1 MSPGDI
7 LDTDHCQ
14 CGGELE
20 FSDAFPHLVSCS
32 RCHYGGNLDAMARV
46 IRPNAYQALA
56 DLSRLANLSR
66 RREQQWVGR
75 LELPGETTESG
86 ADGGIFRHLF
96 SLLDNPDFTKI
107 DYHNQKRVLRRRQ
120 RQDGLRR
127 ASNIKLNPRKQPPFE
142 AKTGGKS

>member
-1 MSPGDI
+1 
-7 LDTDHCQ
+7 
-14 CGGELE
+14 
-20 FSDAFPHLVSCS
+20 
-32 RCHYGGNLDAMARV
+32 MARV

-120 RQDGLRR
+120 RQDGLRNVF
-127 ASNIKLNPRKQPPFE
+127 SIKLNTRKQPPFE
-142 AKTGGKS
+142 AKQGEKS

>member
-1 MSPGDI
+1 MAWV
-7 LDTDHCQ
+7 
-14 CGGELE
+14 
-20 FSDAFPHLVSCS
+20 DA
-32 RCHYGGNLDAMARV
+32 RAYEV
-46 IRPNAYQALA
+46 IE
-56 DLSRLANLSR
+56 DLRKFAKLSR

-142 AKTGGKS
+142 AKQGEKS